1 MGGTETGGNVTAL
14 SEMVHARNDIY
25 MVTPDAARRED
36 DLASALAEGRLTR
49 GELRACAYNICA
61 FALQS
66 LSYQALLNGYGKHD
80 PASVCV
86 GEPEISAAVNVGEAV
101 IENPA
106 SRRVVI
112 RVSYRSAVPGLAQT
126 NIEALVNEKSAFAL
140 LVGNTNGG
148 TEHDY
153 REISLPARENKFVFV
168 SQNPLAEVS
177 GVDIFPVG

>member
-1 MGGTETGGNVTAL
+1 MFPLDKQLVDQTCIDFGLRNAHELGSASIRQLVGVVKDIERATGEEFIHMELGEPGL
-14 SEMVHARNDIY
+14 
-25 MVTPDAARRED
+25 P
-36 DLASALAEGRLTR
+36 AEQVGI
-49 GELRACAYNICA
+49 EAEH
-61 FALQS
+61 
-66 LSYQALLNGYGKHD
+66 QALLNGYGKHD

-86 GEPEISAAVNVGEAV
+86 GEPEISAAVNGGEAV

-126 NIEALVNEKSAFAL
+126 NIEALVNEKSAFTL

-153 REISLPARENKFVFV
+153 REISLPAGENKFVFV